1 MTTLRLIVQIAREKL
16 EEWHQDRLFAAWRA
30 QRLPRRDR

>member
-1 MTTLRLIVQIAREKL
+1 MATLQLIVRIAREKL

-30 QRLPRRDR
+30 QRLARRH

>member
-1 MTTLRLIVQIAREKL
+1 MATLQHIVRIAREKL

-30 QRLPRRDR
+30 QRLGRRH

>member
-1 MTTLRLIVQIAREKL
+1 MATLQFIVRIAREKL

-30 QRLPRRDR
+30 QRRARRL